1 MGNLTDAMR
10 SMADD
15 LRTGSQAQAEAFHQL
30 NEDIKVRVSEIRSD
44 THNLLQRFAGEH
56 AERKRAVNELKK
68 ADAERKRTV
77 NELKAGV
84 GEMIGD
90 FQKADAERKRTVN
103 ELKAGVG
110 EMIGDF
116 QKAGAERKQTVNEL
130 KAGVGE
136 MIGDFQKAGAERKQT
151 VNELKA
157 GVGEMI
163 GDFQKA
169 GAERKQT
176 VNELKA
182 EVGQGL
188 RELRSGLRQAHQIRI
203 GRGIKEVERRA
214 KEPVIEKPPVEEAP
228 VQKPKGT
235 DAQTIEKIISR
246 HPDGI
251 RLVDMGN
258 ELGVNWRG
266 LIGSTRFLVDQDRV
280 EKIDNVYYP
289 KEKGEPES

>member
-56 AERKRAVNELKK
+56 TERKRAVNELKK

-90 FQKADAERKRTVN
+90 FQKADAERKTDVN
-103 ELKAGVG
+103 ELKTGVG
-110 EMIGDF
+110 EMMGDF
-116 QKAGAERKQTVNEL
+116 QKADAERK
-130 KAGVGE
+130 
-136 MIGDFQKAGAERKQT
+136 R
-151 VNELKA
+151 
-157 GVGEMI
+157 
-163 GDFQKA
+163 
-169 GAERKQT
+169 T

>member
-44 THNLLQRFAGEH
+44 THNLLQRFAEEH

-68 ADAERKRTV
+68 AGAERKR
-77 NELKAGV
+77 A
-84 GEMIGD
+84 
-90 FQKADAERKRTVN
+90 VN

-116 QKAGAERKQTVNEL
+116 QKAGAERKR
-130 KAGVGE
+130 A
-136 MIGDFQKAGAERKQT
+136 
-151 VNELKA
+151 
-157 GVGEMI
+157 
-163 GDFQKA
+163 
-169 GAERKQT
+169 

-182 EVGQGL
+182 EVDQGL

-214 KEPVIEKPPVEEAP
+214 KEPVMEKPPLEEAP

-235 DAQTIEKIISR
+235 DAQSIEEIISR

-266 LIGSTRFLVDQDRV
+266 LIGPTKSLVDQDRV